1 MIYQQLA
8 TFETAGEKAF
18 KLVFICGLHVALLVI
33 AATITLR
40 PQLAEVLSR
49 LDVRLV
55 EEAPPAPLQPKKAP
69 PPPKPQV
76 IPQPQE
82 IPQLPKPEVIAT
94 AAETA
99 PAISIDAKP
108 VEPQSTPPR
117 FDADYLHNPS
127 PEYPALSRRL
137 GEQGRL
143 MLRVLVGID
152 GNAREVDVERSSG
165 YPRLDAA
172 AVAAVRHWRFVS
184 ARSGFQTIE
193 DWVLVPITF
202 KLT

>member
-1 MIYQQLA
+1 MIYRQLA
-8 TFETAGEKAF
+8 PAETAGEKAF
-18 KLVFICGLHVALLVI
+18 KLVFVGGLHVALLLA

-40 PQLAEVLSR
+40 PQLTEMLSH

-55 EEAPPAPLQPKKAP
+55 EEAPPQPKRVP

-76 IPQPQE
+76 IPQQQE
-82 IPQLPKPEVIAT
+82 VPQLPKPEVIAT
-94 AAETA
+94 TAATA
-99 PAISIDAKP
+99 PAVAIDARP
-108 VEPQSTPPR
+108 AEPQNTPPR
-117 FDADYLHNPS
+117 FDADYLHNPA